1 MINYIIQVVLFQVLF
16 LVIYDVFLAKETFF
30 NTNRAYLLGTL
41 GLSFVLPAIKFS
53 FFEDLFNNTE
63 EILLPEVVFN
73 PEKSIQLFIEPLQ
86 ESNSISWISVLLI
99 SGIVVFLILFIY
111 KLVRILNLISANKT
125 IKKSKYNLIKLQKT
139 SAAFS
144 FFRYIFIGES
154 IESNQVKNI
163 IQHELVHVKE
173 KHSYDL
179 VFLEILRIVM
189 WFNPM
194 LFIYQK
200 RLLTLH
206 EFIADKMVI
215 KKVEKEHYVDSLLS
229 QFFSV
234 QKISFI
240 NQFYKKSL
248 IKKRIAMILKK
259 QSNRKNQLKYLLLLP
274 LIASMLSYIACSDS
288 FSDNSFDEQKMNLD
302 AISFLKVDE
311 APTFPGCERGDKN
324 CFSQKVQQHFI
335 RNFDQTL
342 PKKLGLSN
350 GRKRIFISFTVN
362 TEGKIVDLKNRT
374 PHEVID
380 EEVESIMSKLPRMIP
395 GESGGNK
402 VNVRYSIPIVIQVG
416 DKSDSLEALNEI
428 VYEIEERQ
436 AVSIDKQPNF
446 SGCKEG
452 DKDCFSENIQQ
463 LFLANFNNKL
473 PKEIGLESGRKRI
486 FVSFKVDKLGAIKDI
501 KVRAPHKRI
510 EEEVIRVM
518 KQLPRIIPGEN
529 NGEKVEV
536 NYSLPFTIIVE

>member
-53 FFEDLFNNTE
+53 FLEDLFNNTE

-73 PEKSIQLFIEPLQ
+73 PEKSIQFFIEPLQ
-86 ESNSISWISVLLI
+86 ESNSTSWISVLLI

-179 VFLEILRIVM
+179 VFLEILRIFM

-229 QFFSV
+229 QFFNV

-324 CFSQKVQQHFI
+324 CLAKNVQMHFA
-335 RNFDQTL
+335 RNFDSSL
-342 PKKLGLSN
+342 PKKLQMPD
-350 GRKRIFISFTVN
+350 GRERIFVQFVISDKGVVTNVEAKSSN
-362 TEGKIVDLKNRT
+362 EALS
-374 PHEVID
+374 
-380 EEVESIMSKLPRMIP
+380 EEIISVMSSLPRMIP
-395 GESGGNK
+395 GEVDGKKRHVSFAIPFVLNIGKPTKGTEMLDEVVYK
-402 VNVRYSIPIVIQVG
+402 V
-416 DKSDSLEALNEI
+416 EEI
-428 VYEIEERQ
+428 R
-436 AVSIDKQPNF
+436 AGSIDKQPNF

-463 LFLANFNNKL
+463 HFLANFNNKL
-473 PKEIGLESGRKRI
+473 PKEIGLDSGRKRI

-518 KQLPRIIPGEN
+518 TQLPRIIPGEN
-529 NGEKVEV
+529 NGEKVDV